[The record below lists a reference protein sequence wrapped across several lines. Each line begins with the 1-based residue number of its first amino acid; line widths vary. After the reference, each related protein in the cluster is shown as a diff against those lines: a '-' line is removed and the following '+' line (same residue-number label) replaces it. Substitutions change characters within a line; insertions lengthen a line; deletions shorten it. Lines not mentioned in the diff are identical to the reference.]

1 MKPFRK
7 PRWQISENE
16 VTPEGVFWNR
26 RRVLAAGGGLVAA
39 GSLAGVLGGRFP
51 MEPPPA
57 AAAIRAGGPGTA
69 MSPMPGLNPEFADAG
84 RAVTDEGV
92 L

>member
-16 VTPEGVFWNR
+16 VSPEAVFWNR

-39 GSLAGVLGGRFP
+39 GSLAGVLGGRSP
-51 MEPPPA
+51 MEPLPA
-57 AAAIRAGGPGTA
+57 AAAVRAGGPGTV
-69 MSPMPGLNPEFADAG
+69 MSPMPGA
-84 RAVTDEGV
+84 R
-92 L
+92 